1 MEADNRTT
9 ELLRE
14 KPVGYEFKDEVQTG
28 SGIFPCQ
35 TSPAILVAQM
45 EHLTAAKRLADRH
58 KCELGF
64 INRAILQ
71 KAIESH
77 SLLVA
82 PCPNI
87 DNSVNAELELVGL
100 VHFYV
105 RRDNV
110 VTLCNIVVAQ
120 VYQRTGLGR
129 RLFEELVRLTCSMGK
144 TQIRLKCPAEL
155 PANLFYERLGLKI
168 VAVELGKHRPLNVW
182 VYTVNV

>member
-1 MEADNRTT
+1 MQADSRTT
-9 ELLRE
+9 ELLPE
-14 KPVGYEFKDEVQTG
+14 DLVGHEFKGEVQTG
-28 SGIFPCQ
+28 SNVLPCQ
-35 TSPAILVAQM
+35 ASPAILVAQM
-45 EHLTAAKRLADRH
+45 EHLTAAKRLTDRH
-58 KCELGF
+58 KRELGF

-77 SLLVA
+77 SLLVT
-82 PCPNI
+82 PCPNS
-87 DNSVNAELELVGL
+87 DNSVNGELELAGL

-144 TQIRLKCPAEL
+144 TEIRLKCPAEL
-155 PANLFYERLGLKI
+155 PANLFYGRLGLKV
-168 VAVELGKHRPLNVW
+168 VAVEPGKHRPLNIW
-182 VYTVNV
+182 VYSINV

>member
-1 MEADNRTT
+1 MEADSRTT
-9 ELLRE
+9 EFLRE
-14 KPVGYEFKDEVQTG
+14 ETVKYVSKDELQTG
-28 SGIFPCQ
+28 SDILPCQ
-35 TSPAILVAQM
+35 AFPAILVAQM
-45 EHLTAAKRLADRH
+45 EHLTAAKKLADRH
-58 KCELGF
+58 KYELGF
-64 INRAILQ
+64 INQAILQ
-71 KAIESH
+71 KAIESN

-87 DNSVNAELELVGL
+87 GNSVNAELELVGL

-129 RLFEELVRLTCSMGK
+129 RLFEELVRLTCSMVK

-168 VAVELGKHRPLNVW
+168 VAVEPGKHRPLNVW